1 MKVTGRNLTIADEK
15 CIYRWKDFT
24 LTLNIGKDGDVYI
37 RIRNAEHDFD
47 KEAELQALKD
57 IRDSFDE

>member
-1 MKVTGRNLTIADEK
+1 MKVTGHNLTIADEK

-24 LTLNIGKDGDVYI
+24 LTMTINKAGDVYI

-57 IRDSFDE
+57 IRDTYED

>member
-24 LTLNIGKDGDVYI
+24 LTLTINKDGDVYI
-37 RIRNAEHDFD
+37 RIRNAEHDLD

-57 IRDSFDE
+57 IRDSFD

>member
-1 MKVTGRNLTIADEK
+1 MKVSGRNLTIADDK

-24 LTLNIGKDGDVYI
+24 LTLTIAKSGDVYI

>member
-1 MKVTGRNLTIADEK
+1 MKVTGRKLTIADDK

-24 LTLNIGKDGDVYI
+24 LTLTIGNGGDVYI
-37 RIRNAEHDFD
+37 RIRNADHDFD

>member
-24 LTLNIGKDGDVYI
+24 LTLTIGKDGDVYI

-57 IRDSFDE
+57 IRDSYED